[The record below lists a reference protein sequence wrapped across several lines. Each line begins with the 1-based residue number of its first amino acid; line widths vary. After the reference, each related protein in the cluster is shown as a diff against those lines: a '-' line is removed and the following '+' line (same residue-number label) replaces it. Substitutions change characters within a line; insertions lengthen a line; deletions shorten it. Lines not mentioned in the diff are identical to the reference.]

1 MSSAA
6 RLGGKWYHVVTLTER
21 IGIRDLRDNLTTTIR
36 RVREGE
42 SFEVTHHGVP
52 IALIAP
58 VPTSRLDRLIAGGE
72 VSPPRQAF
80 QGPFRPLPVTGS
92 MTASEALE
100 DDRSD
105 R

>member
-1 MSSAA
+1 
-6 RLGGKWYHVVTLTER
+6 VVTLTER
-21 IGIRDLRDNLTTTIR
+21 IGIRELRDSLTTTIR

-42 SFEVTHHGVP
+42 SFEVTYHGVP

-58 VPTSRLDRLIAGGE
+58 VPTSRLDRLIASGE
-72 VSPPRQAF
+72 VSPPRQALR
-80 QGPFRPLPVTGS
+80 GPFRPLPPTGS

-100 DDRSD
+100 DDRAD